1 MSQFL
6 KIDLNKVIKA
16 LPRMLRKHKVVQ
28 LILFVFPNSKVQ
40 IVHISDQ
47 IRFYADISEIGPRN
61 ALMFNEIDS
70 EFVDLADIF
79 LSGSPS
85 EQTFLDIGAN
95 YGMYSFFLVPI
106 LPNAQYHL
114 FDANLELCQLIARSA
129 LLYEKTAISITN
141 ACITDREEGSSNL
154 KIDPVNNGASY
165 ISNEFID
172 SDFAVPNITID
183 KYIHDNNVPEIFFS
197 KMDIEGYE
205 FNALKGM
212 SKQLSG
218 GHIKSIMLEV
228 VTSHLE
234 RAHSTPIQVIELL
247 QSYGFNVF
255 HFRDHDFKG
264 FPYNSFKVP
273 YSKREAYN
281 FNGRKLN
288 LAPVDIEAAK
298 RENWTFGTDLLA
310 VHQSLNLIKN

>member
-1 MSQFL
+1 MSPF
-6 KIDLNKVIKA
+6 KIDINQVIQSLPMA
-16 LPRMLRKHKVVQ
+16 LRRHKIVQ
-28 LILFVFPNSKVQ
+28 LLISIFPDSKIQ
-40 IVHISDQ
+40 IIRISNQ
-47 IRFYADISEIGPRN
+47 IKFYADLSEVGPRN
-61 ALMFNEIDS
+61 ALMFNEIDQ
-70 EFVDLADIF
+70 EFVDLAGIF

-114 FDANLELCQLIARSA
+114 FDANPELCQLIARSA
-129 LLYEKTAISITN
+129 LLYEQTAISVTN
-141 ACITDREEGSSNL
+141 ACITDQEEGSSNL
-154 KIDPVNNGASY
+154 KIDPINNGASY
-165 ISNEFID
+165 ISDEIIEVD
-172 SDFAVPNITID
+172 SAIPNITID
-183 KYIHDNNVPEIFFS
+183 KYINDNNIPEAFFS

-212 SKQLSG
+212 SKSLSG

-234 RAHSTPIQVIELL
+234 RAGSTPIQVIELL

-255 HFRDHDFKG
+255 HFRDHDFED
-264 FPYNSFKVP
+264 FAYNSFKVP
-273 YSKREAYN
+273 LSQREIYN
-281 FNGRKLN
+281 FNDHQLN
-288 LAPVDIEAAK
+288 LAPVDIETAK

-310 VHQSLNLIKN
+310 VHQSLDLIKN